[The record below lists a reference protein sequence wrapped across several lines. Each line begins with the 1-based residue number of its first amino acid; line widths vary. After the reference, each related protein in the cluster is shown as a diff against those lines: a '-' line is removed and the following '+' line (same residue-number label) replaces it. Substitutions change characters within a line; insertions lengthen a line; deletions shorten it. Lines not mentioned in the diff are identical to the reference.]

1 MSLLSNAL
9 KDPRVKRALYRSGA
23 LDAWHRRRNRDRLT
37 VIMYHRVLATRD
49 PRWATSD
56 PEYTL
61 PDDLFAETLRFFKR
75 HYNVIGLDDLL
86 SGKRLPE
93 RPLLITFDDGWSDN
107 EEYALRHL
115 RDAGLP
121 ALLFVVADA
130 VDRKQPFWQEQMIT
144 AWKAGR
150 LDGETCQRVFGD
162 LGGWMIAAGVER
174 DDLGPLR
181 TLIDALEK
189 TDQQTRARLLGS
201 IATQLDD
208 GVRYMITT
216 EQLRVL
222 AAGGVAIGAHG
233 QTHDPLTQVDAGT
246 ELATAR
252 RVLEG
257 LLAGKTVTT
266 LSFPHGKFDDAVVAR
281 ARDTGYRLLFTSVP
295 ELPAA
300 HGNGTRVLGRVGFTA
315 ETITGKDGR
324 FAPELLALHLF
335 RKPHA
340 RG

>member
-1 MSLLSNAL
+1 MSFLSDAL
-9 KDPRVKRALYRSGA
+9 KNPRVKRALYRSGA

-61 PDDLFAETLRFFKR
+61 PDDLFAETLRFYKK

-86 SGKRLPE
+86 SGRRLPE

-107 EEYALRHL
+107 EEYALGRL
-115 RDAGLP
+115 REAGLP

-144 AWKAGR
+144 AWKSGR
-150 LDGETCQRVFGD
+150 LDAQACQRIFAD
-162 LGGWMIAAGVER
+162 LGGWFGAAAR

-189 TDQQTRARLLGS
+189 TDAATRARQLAS

-208 GVRYMITT
+208 GIRYMITT
-216 EQLRVL
+216 EQLRAL

-233 QTHDPLTQVDAGT
+233 QTHNPLTQVDAGV

-257 LLAGKTVTT
+257 LLAGRAVTT
-266 LSFPHGKFDDAVVAR
+266 LSFPHGKFDDGVVAR
-281 ARDTGYRLLFTSVP
+281 ARDLGYQLLFTSVP

-300 HGNGTRVLGRVGFTA
+300 AGNGTRVLGRVGFTS
-315 ETITGKDGR
+315 ETITGADGR

-340 RG
+340 RQ

>member
-1 MSLLSNAL
+1 VSFLSDAL
-9 KDPRVKRALYRSGA
+9 KNPRFKRALYRSGA

-49 PRWATSD
+49 PRWPTSD

-61 PDDLFAETLRFFKR
+61 PDDLFAETLGFFKR

-86 SGKRLPE
+86 SGRRLPE

-107 EEYALRHL
+107 EEYALRRL
-115 RDAGLP
+115 REAGLP

-130 VDRKQPFWQEQMIT
+130 VDRAQPFWQEQMIT
-144 AWKAGR
+144 AWRSGR
-150 LDGETCQRVFGD
+150 LDTAACQRVAGE
-162 LGGWMIAAGVER
+162 LGARFVAGASR
-174 DDLGPLR
+174 DDLEPLR
-181 TLIDALEK
+181 GLIAALEQ
-189 TDQQTRARLLGS
+189 TDAATRARLLGS
-201 IATQLDD
+201 IATELDD
-208 GVRYMITT
+208 GVRYMITN
-216 EQLRVL
+216 EQLRAL

-233 QTHDPLTQVDAGT
+233 QTHNPLTQVDAGA

-257 LLAGKTVTT
+257 LLAGRPVTT
-266 LSFPHGKFDDAVVAR
+266 LSFPHGKFDDGVVAR
-281 ARDTGYRLLFTSVP
+281 AWERGYQLLFTSVP
-295 ELPAA
+295 ELPKAD
-300 HGNGTRVLGRVGFTA
+300 GNGRRVLGRVGFTT
-315 ETITGKDGR
+315 ETITGADGK